1 MRKLADFAFMLR
13 DWKLAHSTYDLLRT
27 DFNNDKAWKYHAA
40 AHVRTPF
47 TSPFDRLTRFQEM
60 TAISLI
66 LTGTPL
72 THKVRQETIE
82 PMIDLACYSYIAR
95 CSATYSALRCL
106 LVSVELLR
114 LRGGGA
120 VDEAAKWAIRA
131 RDAQSLGPIG
141 HAMITERV
149 GDCYAARPGRGPQ
162 GLGSR
167 RRKAAMWKMLAANEW
182 IAAGKTARAKHCLDY
197 ALPAYQETKFE
208 DIRTFAEDM
217 RRQTQYMPFLG
228 DGDSSAGTAGIMG
241 QDETPEELGRQN
253 SNRRSMILSPPVV
266 EDPRRGDDHFV
277 ES

>member
-1 MRKLADFAFMLR
+1 
-13 DWKLAHSTYDLLRT
+13 
-27 DFNNDKAWKYHAA
+27 
-40 AHVRTPF
+40 
-47 TSPFDRLTRFQEM
+47 M

-66 LTGTPL
+66 LTGAPL

-149 GDCYAARPGRGPQ
+149 GDCYGARPGKGSKS
-162 GLGSR
+162 LGSR

-182 IAAGKTARAKHCLDY
+182 ISAGKTARAKHCLDD
-197 ALPAYQETKFE
+197 ALPAYEATKFE
-208 DIRTFAEDM
+208 GIRVFAEAM
-217 RRQTQYMPFLG
+217 KKQTAYTPLV
-228 DGDSSAGTAGIMG
+228 DGESRGIMDDG
-241 QDETPEELGRQN
+241 EPEVESEELGRQN
-253 SNRRSMILSPPVV
+253 RKSVILSPTV
-266 EDPRRGDDHFV
+266 EDSRADDNFV

>member
-1 MRKLADFAFMLR
+1 
-13 DWKLAHSTYDLLRT
+13 
-27 DFNNDKAWKYHAA
+27 
-40 AHVRTPF
+40 
-47 TSPFDRLTRFQEM
+47 M

-141 HAMITERV
+141 HALITERV

-182 IAAGKTARAKHCLDY
+182 IAAGKPARAKHCLDY

-208 DIRTFAEDM
+208 GIRTFAEDM
-217 RRQTQYMPFLG
+217 RRQTQYMPLLLG
-228 DGDSSAGTAGIMG
+228 DGDSAAAAALLEK
-241 QDETPEELGRQN
+241 DETPEELGRQS
-253 SNRRSMILSPPVV
+253 SNRRSMILSPPV
-266 EDPRRGDDHFV
+266 EDSRRGDDHFV
-277 ES
+277 DS